1 MKKRDRKGLLSFA
14 AIMALVLGGGMQL
27 HAADRLADTVYH
39 NGKIYTITE
48 TMEEA
53 KDVRNAKKADVVA
66 TLNGKIVFVGSSAEA
81 KQKGYL
87 DDANVGKIVDLRGK
101 TMLPGFIDGHSHFP
115 GDSSIDLY
123 TVNLNCPPLGPV
135 ETMDDLIALMRAK
148 ADSTPDGYWVRGNN
162 YDDSLIAEKRHPN
175 RLDLDKASPTKPISV
190 THSSG
195 HMSAVNSIVIEHI
208 LATQGSV
215 EFLNGAY
222 IFKKKDGTYES
233 GVDIDQ
239 STGIPTGVLRESAAQ
254 LSNTYSA
261 KSMPTNTD
269 WLNARGSQKYAAAGV
284 TTADIGGT
292 GIANAVPGYQQAIRE
307 GLLNVRV
314 VAHPSICNTAN
325 HKALKWDL
333 NGTESPAASNK
344 NLASLLDDKPT
355 ADSPKMGAD
364 LTKYKAPNAS
374 KDVDMSGQPDNRILL
389 GAWKQFYDGSP
400 QGYTAL
406 FKRPGYW
413 DKQGQNGFNPE
424 TNEDLGPDGP
434 LLGLG
439 GTSKIPFQQLVES
452 INLYHQYGQSVETH
466 TNGPLAAESM
476 MTAIELAV
484 ASNPGVT
491 DTRHTFIHGQTE
503 ERQVVERAAG
513 HYENL
518 DTTAHMYTQLN
529 GTALQSGTV
538 KAADGTEYTASS
550 LRAALDNGALV
561 KNQNLLSSYFINHTY
576 FWGDRHY
583 NIYFGP
589 GRAKMISPAGWAAH
603 FGHRFT
609 SHNDT
614 PVTPISPL
622 RSINSFV
629 NRITT
634 GGMILNGSSTD
645 ITATAWYPE
654 TKGGAN
660 AEFWD
665 YDQRVN
671 ALQGIHATT
680 INAAYQNKLD
690 DRLGSI
696 EEGKLADFTILDLDP
711 LEVAASAPLTLADMR
726 VATTIVDDAV
736 IYGILPDSE
745 SMIGQMSAGYNQPDG
760 VTVKNLQYNAISRD
774 EAEKNYGAI
783 DAGDNRL
790 GTMSFTANVTEGKSG
805 VFQMTFLGNGMSVD
819 SYKLYKLHAN
829 ESVKYEYGK
838 PSVEEMASASGRW
851 WVMEMDTLAL
861 LAPTDTLEMNKTYI
875 AFFVIRDNDGVFDL
889 DATPGVIKDPVSL
902 ATTGTMPN
910 NGNTEVPPSGNT
922 EDKGGSSG
930 GCTVGT
936 TPAYDMLVLFLGLS
950 AVAVIRVIRRK
961 RSE

>member
-1 MKKRDRKGLLSFA
+1 MKKRAKKHALSFA
-14 AIMALVLGGGMQL
+14 ALLTLVLGGGMQL
-27 HAADRLADTVYH
+27 YAADKLADTVYH
-39 NGKIYTITE
+39 NGKIYTVTE
-48 TMEEA
+48 TMEEV
-53 KDVRNAKKADVVA
+53 KNVKNAKKADVVA
-66 TLNGKIVFVGSSAEA
+66 TLEGRIVFVGSKSEAE
-81 KQKGYL
+81 KKGFF
-87 DDANVGKIVDLRGK
+87 DDTRVGKVVDLRGK
-101 TMLPGFIDGHSHFP
+101 TMLPGFVDGHSHFP

-135 ETMDDLIALMRAK
+135 ETMADLIALMKTK
-148 ADSTPDGYWVRGNN
+148 ADATPDGYWVRGNN

-175 RLDLDKASPTKPISV
+175 RYDLDKASPTKPISV
-190 THSSG
+190 SHSSG
-195 HMSAVNSIVIEHI
+195 HMSAVNSIIIEHI
-208 LATQGSV
+208 LATQGKV
-215 EFLNGAY
+215 EFANGAY
-222 IFKKKDGTYES
+222 IFKKNDGTYES

-239 STGIPTGVLRESAAQ
+239 STGIPTGVLREAAAS

-261 KSMPTNTD
+261 KSMPSNTD
-269 WLNARGSQKYAAAGV
+269 WLNARGSQKYSAAGV
-284 TTADIGGT
+284 TTVDVGGT
-292 GIANAVPGYQQAIRE
+292 GIASAIPGYQQAIKE

-333 NGTESPAASNK
+333 NGTESPTASNK
-344 NLASLLDDKPT
+344 NLETLLDDKPT
-355 ADSPKMGAD
+355 AESPKMGAD
-364 LTKYKAPNAS
+364 LTKYKAPNAV
-374 KDVDMSGQPDNRILL
+374 KDVDMSGQPDNRVFL

-413 DKQGQNGFNPE
+413 DKQGQNGFDPE

-439 GTSKIPFQQLVES
+439 GTSKIPFQQLVKS

-538 KAADGTEYTASS
+538 KAADGTEYTASD
-550 LRAALDNGALV
+550 LRAALDNGALI
-561 KNQNLLSSYFINHTY
+561 KSQNLLSSYFINHTY

-589 GRAKMISPAGWAAH
+589 GRAKMISPAGWASY

-622 RSINSFV
+622 RSVNSFV
-629 NRITT
+629 NRVTT
-634 GGMILNGSSTD
+634 GGMILNGGSKD

-654 TKGGAN
+654 TKGGAD

-680 INAAYQNKLD
+680 INPAYQNKID
-690 DRLGSI
+690 DRVGSI

-711 LEVAASAPLTLADMR
+711 LEVAETAPLTLADIR
-726 VATTIVDDAV
+726 VATTIVDDKV

-745 SMIGQMSAGYNQPDG
+745 SMLGQLSAGYNQPDG
-760 VTVKNLQYNAISRD
+760 VTVRNLQYNAISKAD
-774 EAEKNYGAI
+774 AEKNYGAI

-790 GTMSFTANVTEGKSG
+790 GTMAFTAEITEGKSG
-805 VFQMTFLGNGMSVD
+805 VFQLTFLGNGMPVE
-819 SYKLYKLHAN
+819 SYKLYKLHDNDA
-829 ESVKYEYGK
+829 VKYQYGK
-838 PSVEEMASASGRW
+838 PAAEEMASASGRW
-851 WVMEMDTLAL
+851 WVMEMETLAL
-861 LAPTDTLEMNKTYI
+861 LAPTDILERNKTYI
-875 AFFVIRDNDGVFDL
+875 AFFVIRDNDGIFDL
-889 DATPGVIKDPVSL
+889 DAAPGIINDPIAMTTVGSL
-902 ATTGTMPN
+902 PD
-910 NGNTEVPPSGNT
+910 NGNGNGNGTAPS
-922 EDKGGSSG
+922 DDGGSSS
-930 GCTVGT
+930 GCTVGS
-936 TPAYDMLVLFLGLS
+936 TPSYDLLVLLLGMS
-950 AVAVIRVIRRK
+950 AVAAVRVLRR
-961 RSE
+961 RND